1 MLLYSV
7 LNVAHAQWQTVVNGV
22 TPSAL
27 RGGHEANG
35 SVLYIARVKHGNGVH
50 MGKARANSREAF
62 IPFGGKELVL
72 SNYEVFTGTG
82 QWVKAS
88 ANNFP
93 ANAIQGGYEADGAK
107 LYIVRAV
114 IDGGYHPGK
123 ARKNGDGFI
132 PFGGVER
139 IVKDYEVLT
148 SNPVATITPGTYHIR
163 SQIENKPMDVVNGH
177 NANGNGL
184 HLWDFHG
191 GDAQQFT
198 IERSNEAGYYYIKTK
213 WGRVLDIKDWSGASG
228 ATLYT
233 WDFHGGDNQKW
244 RFIDRG
250 NGFYNIESKY
260 RTYIDVKGGGNAI
273 GTPIHMSDYSMWG
286 NNIAQLWKL
295 EALINL
301 RGTTINRSTW
311 TSTLNSIFQSSAVR
325 LNNFTPNQNQ
335 YRTNERQFYKPD
347 DSYIRL
353 RFSGTDYTLPIP
365 IDIAEVGPNNMCK
378 MYINDWNTNQITAD
392 AEEGRLKITLRFEDN
407 GVEVESNCY
416 NNFFCFQGCPKF
428 DYFNSTIT
436 IWLNLIAQNGRLS
449 YNANA
454 VFSATANESG
464 PCVNNLFAFLCPSDR
479 AGMVKSIIETKL
491 NEHLNSPSI
500 KIPFDAALNSFIPA
514 GTTINSV
521 RVNSSGNIVIR

>member
-93 ANAIQGGYEADGAK
+93 ANAIQGGYEADGNA
-107 LYIVRAV
+107 LYIARAV

-148 SNPVATITPGTYHIR
+148 SNPVATITSGTYHIR

-198 IERSNEAGYYYIKTK
+198 IEPSNEAGYYYIKTK
-213 WGRVLDIKDWSGASG
+213 WGRVLDIKDRSGASG

-260 RTYIDVKGGGNAI
+260 RTYIDVKGGNSAI

-295 EALINL
+295 ERVGN
-301 RGTTINRSTW
+301 
-311 TSTLNSIFQSSAVR
+311 TSTTVTITNIDEWLCPKDLKRGDREFDGNGPRIKCEVSLSIGDGGRALYADIYFWAQETKHDWSTTEGRWRRKVYDAPYGKTITSINSDKASRTQFISPRAGFQFLVPGNDVASVVNSFLDGVGGTISSAVLASFGIPPGDFQAVAR
-325 LNNFTPNQNQ
+325 LITGAINSGNTVVRVPALEGTLVRFFHIVGDTGG
-335 YRTNERQFYKPD
+335 PD
-347 DSYIRL
+347 ISD
-353 RFSGTDYTLPIP
+353 D
-365 IDIAEVGPNNMCK
+365 DNC
-378 MYINDWNTNQITAD
+378 NDDTRIVKLEFNPVSV
-392 AEEGRLKITLRFEDN
+392 TLR
-407 GVEVESNCY
+407 
-416 NNFFCFQGCPKF
+416 
-428 DYFNSTIT
+428 
-436 IWLNLIAQNGRLS
+436 
-449 YNANA
+449 
-454 VFSATANESG
+454 
-464 PCVNNLFAFLCPSDR
+464 
-479 AGMVKSIIETKL
+479 
-491 NEHLNSPSI
+491 
-500 KIPFDAALNSFIPA
+500 
-514 GTTINSV
+514 
-521 RVNSSGNIVIR
+521 